1 MINLRIYSLSLS
13 MFFSG
18 VYFEIPASIEDKFIL
33 FITQTSGGKIK
44 TKVFVVVV

>member
-13 MFFSG
+13 IFFNG
-18 VYFEIPASIEDKFIL
+18 EIPASIEDKFIL
-33 FITQTSGGKIK
+33 FITQASGGKIK